1 MTPASAIEVVAA
13 KIAPLFVLLLGM
25 TGLAL
30 TVARLVFHVP
40 FRGSLVLLLFACV
53 CCVLTG
59 IGIGT
64 FVATMARSATQ
75 AQLTLFFVNPPLMAL
90 SGGSTPIEAM
100 PKWIQPFTCLNP
112 IAHFAGLAR
121 AVMVRGSEL
130 DVVYVQLLA
139 LGVIASVLVGFSAW
153 KFRGQMS

>member
-30 TVARLVFHVP
+30 TVARLVFHRP
-40 FRGSLVLLLFACV
+40 FRGSLVLLLFACA

-64 FVATMARSATQ
+64 FVATMRALRPRPSSCCCRQSA
-75 AQLTLFFVNPPLMAL
+75 AHGAL
-90 SGGSTPIEAM
+90 RGVYTDRAM

-139 LGVIASVLVGFSAW
+139 LGVLASVLVGFSAW